1 MKKIILLL
9 SLLLLGGC
17 YDYAEIDDLG
27 IIVGLIIDY
36 KDNKY
41 EITSQ
46 ILEQKNETKIKLYKT
61 TCNQIDECLSDISK
75 QSSKEIF
82 ISHLKILLLTEN
94 TIKKDINYYD
104 YFLRNPKS
112 KMNFYI
118 YYIDDT
124 SILDKNNSIN
134 IKDITDFNNKVS
146 SSSYKLSFL
155 DLIRIKKDKYIE
167 PLYPKLSIKKDKL
180 YLDGLYNNIITLND
194 KETIMYNLISNN
206 INNSILEIPCD
217 NNTFSLNLN
226 YPKTSFKWNNTF
238 NINIKVPSKISS
250 YNCNYDLN
258 NKDTISKL
266 NNITN
271 NYIKE
276 NVERLINKSKKYQID
291 FIGVGNYIYKHDKK
305 YSFSDNYL
313 NNIKF
318 NINIESN
325 ITSSGETRK

>member
-1 MKKIILLL
+1 MKKIILLIAIF
-9 SLLLLGGC
+9 LLGGC

-124 SILDKNNSIN
+124 NILANNNSIN

-167 PLYPKLSIKKDKL
+167 PLYPKLSIKEDKL
-180 YLDGLYNNIITLND
+180 YLDGLYNNKFTLND
-194 KETIMYNLISNN
+194 KETIMYNLIFNN
-206 INNSILEIPCD
+206 INNSIIEIPCD

-226 YPKTSFKWNNTF
+226 YPKL
-238 NINIKVPSKISS
+238 SS
-250 YNCNYDLN
+250 YNCNYNLN
-258 NKDTISKL
+258 NKDALKKL

>member
-1 MKKIILLL
+1 MKKIILLIAIF
-9 SLLLLGGC
+9 LLGGC

-75 QSSKEIF
+75 QASKEIF

-124 SILDKNNSIN
+124 NILANNNSRYCLFFGSLP
-134 IKDITDFNNKVS
+134 DC
-146 SSSYKLSFL
+146 
-155 DLIRIKKDKYIE
+155 LIF
-167 PLYPKLSIKKDKL
+167 
-180 YLDGLYNNIITLND
+180 
-194 KETIMYNLISNN
+194 
-206 INNSILEIPCD
+206 LEIR
-217 NNTFSLNLN
+217 FAR
-226 YPKTSFKWNNTF
+226 
-238 NINIKVPSKISS
+238 SS
-250 YNCNYDLN
+250 G
-258 NKDTISKL
+258 
-266 NNITN
+266 
-271 NYIKE
+271 
-276 NVERLINKSKKYQID
+276 VRLLKNKSFSFNSLFFNA
-291 FIGVGNYIYKHDKK
+291 FI
-305 YSFSDNYL
+305 
-313 NNIKF
+313 
-318 NINIESN
+318 
-325 ITSSGETRK
+325 